1 MNHPIQSLSKKERA
15 IWIVSLFVVTVSNMV
30 SGDFDPLTLLSA
42 LIGVTSLIFAAKG
55 NVWAQILMIVFS
67 ILYGIIS
74 FRFRYWGEMI
84 ISLGLTL
91 PMSVWSTMTWL
102 RNPSEKNGNEVAI
115 RKLNRRH
122 AAALAVSSLA
132 VTTGAYFLLRALHTP
147 NIVFSTFSIT
157 TSFFSASLAML
168 RSSYFALGY
177 SANDI
182 VLIVLW
188 IMAAAGERSSPSV
201 IVCFVVFLGNDLY
214 GFWNWRRMHRRQRE
228 GL

>member
-1 MNHPIQSLSKKERA
+1 MNHPIQSLSKKERV

-132 VTTGAYFLLRALHTP
+132 VTAGAYFLLRALHTP

-188 IMAAAGERSSPSV
+188 ILASMEDPV
-201 IVCFVVFLGNDLY
+201 YIPVVVNYSIFLFNDLY
-214 GFWNWRRMHRRQRE
+214 GFVSWKKREARQN
-228 GL
+228 